1 MSLSNHSKNMSKIYG
16 SLKLYNENANTWV
29 HLRTSDVGDIKY
41 SINTDDH
48 HNWLICDGRSLSR
61 SNYPELFALIGT
73 TYGNNDGS
81 TFKIPDARG
90 RVLGGIGS
98 GAGLT
103 ARSAGTLLGSET
115 HTLSVGQ
122 LPSHTHT
129 YTIQDGAQNIS
140 AAGGGALTAAD
151 EVTATATSGSTGS
164 GQSFNIM
171 QPTAFLGNIFI
182 YAKSEVTLSY

>member
-1 MSLSNHSKNMSKIYG
+1 MSLSNHSKSMSKIYG

-61 SNYPELFALIGT
+61 TEYAELFALIGT

-98 GAGLT
+98 GSGLT

-115 HTLSVGQ
+115 HTLTVGQ
-122 LPSHTHT
+122 LPGHTHS
-129 YTIQDGAQNIS
+129 YTIQNGIQTITQYAAVSDGS
-140 AAGGGALTAAD
+140 VTAAE
-151 EVTATATSGSTGS
+151 EVTTSATSGSTGS

-182 YAKSEVTLSY
+182 YAKSEL

>member
-1 MSLSNHSKNMSKIYG
+1 MSLDNHSKNISKIYG
-16 SLKLYNENANTWV
+16 SLKLYNENANGWV

-41 SINTDDH
+41 SINGSDH

-61 SNYPELFALIGT
+61 TDYAELFALIGT

-90 RVLGGIGS
+90 RVLGGVGS
-98 GAGLT
+98 GSGLT
-103 ARSAGTLLGSET
+103 SRSAGTLLGSET
-115 HTLSVGQ
+115 HTLTVGQ
-122 LPSHTHT
+122 LPSHTHS
-129 YTIQDGAQNIS
+129 YTIQDGTQTIS
-140 AAGGGALTAAD
+140 ALSGGGLTAAD
-151 EVTATATSGSTGS
+151 EVTTTATSGSTGS

-182 YAKSEVTLSY
+182 YAKSEVKLTY